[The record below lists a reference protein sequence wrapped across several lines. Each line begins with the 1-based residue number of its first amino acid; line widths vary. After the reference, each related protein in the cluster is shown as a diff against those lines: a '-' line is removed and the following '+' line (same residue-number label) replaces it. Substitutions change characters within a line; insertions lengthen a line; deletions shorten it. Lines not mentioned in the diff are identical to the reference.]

1 MYKREREIH
10 EDFIEMDHAK
20 RTKKEPFYALAES
33 IENMM
38 GASGN
43 DYKNKVEWNNIHED
57 TNFQSEIGKK
67 SEVAENI
74 IGNGHDNEAFKY
86 NSICDRDRRR
96 HMYF

>member
-20 RTKKEPFYALAES
+20 RAKKEPLYALVES

-38 GASGN
+38 GASEN
-43 DYKNKVEWNNIHED
+43 HYKLRVEWNNIHDE
-57 TNFQSEIGKK
+57 TNFKSGIGKK
-67 SEVAENI
+67 SEVVENM

-86 NSICDRDRRR
+86 NTICDRDRRR

>member
-20 RTKKEPFYALAES
+20 RTKKEPLYALAES

-57 TNFQSEIGKK
+57 TNFESEIGINFNRIATF
-67 SEVAENI
+67 SSFSCFT
-74 IGNGHDNEAFKY
+74 AFSS
-86 NSICDRDRRR
+86 N
-96 HMYF
+96 